1 MVADALARRRLGYG
15 RGARMKF
22 EKDEVTF
29 LGGVRHGLT
38 MGSPVAV
45 MVGNTEWPKW
55 EQVMSA
61 DPVDPDELAALAR
74 NAPLTRPR
82 PGHADLAG
90 MQKYGFDEA
99 RPILE
104 RASARETAARVAL
117 GAVARSYLK
126 ETAGIEIV
134 SHVVE
139 LAAAKAPYGVYPTPA
154 DVEKLDADPVRCLD
168 AAASKEMV
176 AEIDQAHKD
185 GDTLGGVVEVLA
197 YGVPVGLGSH
207 VHWDRRLDARL
218 AAALMGI
225 QAIKGVEVGDGFD
238 LARVPGS
245 KAHDEILVTEDGIKR
260 ASGRSGG
267 TEGGLTTGELLR
279 VRAAMKPIATVP
291 RALATVDVVTGEPA
305 KAHHQRSDVCAVAGR
320 RDRRR
325 GDGRAGP
332 GGRSRGEVRRRQRP
346 RDPPQRPVVP
356 RPPPDPM
363 SGPLIVL
370 VGPMGVGKSTVG
382 ELLDRGS
389 APPPGHRHGRRG
401 HGGQADLR
409 DLLRRGRG
417 ALPRARARGGTRR
430 GRRAHGRPLA
440 RRRSRARRDDPHP
453 ARRPRGRL
461 PLDGRRRGRQAG
473 RAEHRAPAARR
484 QPAPTVA

>member
-1 MVADALARRRLGYG
+1 MSRLRWLTAGESHGPALVATLEGLPAGVPVTTELVADHLARRRLGYG

-22 EKDEVTF
+22 ERDEVTF

-55 EQVMSA
+55 EQVMAA
-61 DPVDPDELAALAR
+61 DPVDPEVLARSAR

-90 MQKYGFDEA
+90 MQKYALDEA
-99 RPILE
+99 RPVLE

-126 ETAGIEIV
+126 ETVGIEIV

-139 LAAAKAPYGVYPTPA
+139 LASAKAPYGLVPEPA
-154 DVEKLDADPVRCLD
+154 DEARLDADPVRCLD
-168 AAASKEMV
+168 PAASEAMV

-218 AAALMGI
+218 AGALMGI
-225 QAIKGVEVGDGFD
+225 QAIKGVEVGDGFE

-245 KAHDEILVTEDGIKR
+245 RAHDEIVPSEDGIRR
-260 ASGRSGG
+260 ASGRAGG
-267 TEGGLTTGELLR
+267 TEGGMSTGEPLR

-291 RALATVDVVTGEPA
+291 RALRTLDVVTGEPA
-305 KAHHQRSDVCAVAGR
+305 AAHHQRSDVCAVPAAGIVAEAMVALVLA
-320 RDRRR
+320 DAVAEKFG
-325 GDGRAGP
+325 GD
-332 GGRSRGEVRRRQRP
+332 S
-346 RDPPQRPVVP
+346 
-356 RPPPDPM
+356 
-363 SGPLIVL
+363 
-370 VGPMGVGKSTVG
+370 VG
-382 ELLDRGS
+382 ET
-389 APPPGHRHGRRG
+389 RRN
-401 HGGQADLR
+401 
-409 DLLRRGRG
+409 
-417 ALPRARARGGTRR
+417 ARAY
-430 GRRAHGRPLA
+430 
-440 RRRSRARRDDPHP
+440 
-453 ARRPRGRL
+453 
-461 PLDGRRRGRQAG
+461 LDNLHIR
-473 RAEHRAPAARR
+473 
-484 QPAPTVA
+484 